1 MSVASAVR
9 VRARSLGHDL
19 AVRGKL
25 AHARTLARYP
35 AELPASARVA
45 LSVAFRTPV
54 AAGPH
59 VDIDTGS
66 IFKGGGRVTI
76 GGYTVIGKGVSVITS
91 NHLVSRANL
100 LYELSLRHGW
110 EVPMSAPEPTTI
122 GHAAWVGDGVT
133 VLPGVTI
140 GDGAVCA
147 AGAVVTQDVAPF
159 TIVGGVPAKP
169 IRRRFSDEVVA
180 ALLELAWWSWPE
192 ERIARNRRFFEA
204 DLASL
209 DARQVRALVQ
219 A

>member
-1 MSVASAVR
+1 
-9 VRARSLGHDL
+9 
-19 AVRGKL
+19 
-25 AHARTLARYP
+25 
-35 AELPASARVA
+35 
-45 LSVAFRTPV
+45 
-54 AAGPH
+54 
-59 VDIDTGS
+59 
-66 IFKGGGRVTI
+66 
-76 GGYTVIGKGVSVITS
+76 
-91 NHLVSRANL
+91 
-100 LYELSLRHGW
+100 
-110 EVPMSAPEPTTI
+110 MSAPEPTTI